1 MRGTLEPTAGLEIIT
16 GDSPYALVEH
26 LDRVLTA
33 TPLPPFDDDIVV
45 VQSLGMERWVRQQLA
60 RRRGCAASLRLPF
73 PAAFCRSLAD
83 ALQPLQTID
92 ARFEEEALT
101 WRLFSLLGDEVLMQE
116 AVYAPLRQFLS
127 RADPVKRYGLAR
139 RISARFDEYRLYRP
153 QWLLDWESESD
164 ATFADSLAASPE
176 AHDNPHA
183 AWQRALWQRL
193 LEGRGERPL
202 HFARWFLQT
211 IERLERATTAPEGLP
226 ARLSV
231 FGISTLPPLFI
242 RLLQAV
248 ARFVPVRFYVLVPD
262 GENWRPG
269 EERSP
274 LFEQFGHAS
283 RELLGLLTTP
293 SPGGAV
299 PHMDHVRAPRPSGDT
314 LLHHLQRAMRSPES
328 TSSTVSSTYLIAPDD
343 RSIGVHICHSPLRE
357 MEVLRD
363 HLLDAFASDP
373 SLRPH
378 DILVMVPDVERY
390 APLAESVFGGAP
402 GQRVGIPF
410 RVADRALARE
420 SAPLQAFELLLG
432 LATSRLSASEVMRL
446 LALAPV
452 RRTLGI
458 TVAQVEHITTW
469 VQSAGI
475 RWGWDA
481 ADRAER
487 QELPAF
493 GENSWRI
500 GLDRLLTGYAAGP
513 VDAIIDGRLPVAGD
527 LAGDS
532 ELLGVF
538 ADWVERLDEYLRLLR
553 APRTLPEWSV
563 MLETV
568 LTWAIEPDGAAERRT
583 YEEILSEIRALQGTL
598 QSTLQYAPVGH
609 DDGSGPVVAFEVVR
623 DWLSSALQ
631 SQEHATGFLT
641 GGLTICAMKPMRAIP
656 HRVIAMLGLDDRAYP
671 RRERR
676 PAFDLIGSTR
686 QPGDRDPRMDDRQLI
701 LDTLLC
707 AEDRLHISYVGR
719 SQTNNAEIAPSIV
732 VAELLQYLQET
743 VRTTDSAPHPLLRV
757 EHRLQ
762 PFSVAY
768 FAQAEDTTAALFSY
782 DGALARSI
790 SGASERVIDPPFVGA
805 GVRTVSERLV
815 ITLDDLMAAWCNPAR
830 FHAERVLQLSL
841 RAARE
846 SVQDVEPMQLDG
858 LLRTRV
864 QQRMLEDALHRA
876 HSADAR
882 RMLVEASG
890 ELPPGPLGEAWYDRL
905 SRQMAPLMRRI
916 GRPQF
921 LEPLTIDVEGPDWQL
936 VGRLD
941 FQLPDEQWRVRAA
954 TLKVKDLTQAWIA
967 HVARAAAGGAGPT
980 RVMSL
985 DGVRTFGALQDPMA
999 LLEVLIGH
1007 YRRMLSMPVPYFP
1020 GAAEAYRKAVNA
1032 TKKGAKLPL
1041 DAARAAYVPGGE
1053 FSRGDADDPYVALL
1067 WRGRDPFETHA
1078 EEFVALTEE
1087 FWVPA
1092 ESALTTDV
1100 QTDVRMETGS
1110 AES

>member
-1 MRGTLEPTAGLEIIT
+1 MRETVETVAGLEIVT

-26 LDRVLTA
+26 LDQILTA
-33 TPLPPFDDDIVV
+33 MPLPPFDDDIVV

-101 WRLFSLLGDEVLMQE
+101 WRLFSLLSDEALMRE

-139 RISARFDEYRLYRP
+139 RISGRFDEYRLYRP
-153 QWLLDWESESD
+153 QWLLDWESGSD
-164 ATFADSLAASPE
+164 AALAESPE
-176 AHDNPHA
+176 AHDNPHVT
-183 AWQRALWQRL
+183 WQRALWQRL
-193 LEGRGERPL
+193 LEGKGERPL

-211 IERLERATTAPEGLP
+211 IERLEQATVAPGGLP
-226 ARLSV
+226 PRLSV

-248 ARFVPVRFYVLVPD
+248 ARFVPVRFHVLIPD

-269 EERSP
+269 EEHSP

-293 SPGGAV
+293 SPGGTA
-299 PHMDHVRAPRPSGDT
+299 PRMHHVRAARPSGDT
-314 LLHHLQRAMRSPES
+314 LLHHLQRAMLGPEPA
-328 TSSTVSSTYLIAPDD
+328 SSTYLVAPND

-363 HLLDAFASDP
+363 QLLDAFASDP

-390 APLAESVFGGAP
+390 APLAESVFGG
-402 GQRVGIPF
+402 GGSGNRITIPF

-432 LATSRLSASEVMRL
+432 LVTSRLSASEVMRL

-452 RRTLGI
+452 RRRLGI

-487 QELPAF
+487 LELPAF
-493 GENSWRI
+493 GENSWRT
-500 GLDRLLTGYAAGP
+500 GLDRLLAGYAAGP

-538 ADWVERLDEYLRLLR
+538 ADWAERLDEYLRLLR
-553 APRTLPEWSV
+553 TPRVLSEWSV
-563 MLETV
+563 VLEAV
-568 LTWAIEPDGAAERRT
+568 LTWAVEPNGAAERRT

-598 QSTLQYAPVGH
+598 RNAWPYVPLD
-609 DDGSGPVVAFEVVR
+609 DDGRGPVVAFEVVR
-623 DWLSSALQ
+623 DWLSSAMQ
-631 SQEHATGFLT
+631 SREHATGFLT

-743 VRTTDSAPHPLLRV
+743 VRTTEGAPHPSLRV

-768 FAQAEDTTAALFSY
+768 FATADDPTAALFSY
-782 DGALARSI
+782 DAALARSI
-790 SGASERVIDPPFVGA
+790 SDASERLVDPPFVGVGA
-805 GVRTVSERLV
+805 HTVSERLV
-815 ITLDDLMAAWCNPAR
+815 ITLDDLMAAWCNPSR

-846 SVQDVEPMQLDG
+846 AVQDIEPMQMDG

-864 QQRMLEDALHRA
+864 QQRMLEDVLHRA
-876 HSADAR
+876 HSAEAR

-905 SRQMAPLMRRI
+905 SRQMAPMVRRI

-921 LEPLTIDVEGPDWQL
+921 LEPLTVDVERRDWQL

-967 HVARAAAGGAGPT
+967 HVARAAAGGVGPT

-985 DGVRTFGALQDPMA
+985 DGVRTFEALQEPMA
-999 LLEVLIGH
+999 LLDVLIGH

-1032 TKKGAKLPL
+1032 TKKGARLPL

-1053 FSRGDADDPYVALL
+1053 FSTGDADDPYVALL

-1078 EEFVALTEE
+1078 EEFVALTEA

-1092 ESALTTDV
+1092 ESALTTEGLVDG
-1100 QTDVRMETGS
+1100 QADMRMEAGS